1 MTERLYHTNSR
12 LKQFTSRIVEVLP
25 KQHQHAVILDAT
37 AFYPTGGGQPHDT
50 GWLGQAR
57 VVDVIE
63 QEETGAVW
71 HIVEGAMDF
80 RVGDSVTGVIDWARR
95 FDHMQQHSGQHILS
109 QAFVK
114 IGGIETKSFH
124 LGAESS
130 TIDLEWDRPD
140 ETVMRQAED
149 LANRII
155 FENRPTKI
163 HHVRSTE
170 LSRFP
175 IRRDTYKGDM
185 VRIIEFSDF
194 DFSPCCGTHVE
205 QTGEIGLAAIRGWER
220 VKKMC
225 RVEFV
230 CGARALRDYRAAN
243 GAAKAIAQM
252 LTVGREQA
260 PEQVARLLDENKQQR
275 RRIRALLELA
285 AEAEAESL
293 LQTADSRA
301 GRRLVSKVFDDRALE
316 EATVVARKLCDRGN
330 VVALFGVVDRG
341 AGRLLFARSAD
352 MQINMAEWIKRV
364 TERFGGRGGGSPEW
378 AQGSIAQASTLAES
392 LSWVVNQLDESWHA
406 GD

>member
-1 MTERLYHTNSR
+1 MTERLYHTNSKLR
-12 LKQFTSRIVEVLP
+12 EFTSKIVAVLP
-25 KQHQHAVILDAT
+25 RQKHHAVILDAT

-57 VVDVIE
+57 VVEVIE
-63 QEETGAVW
+63 EEETGAVW

-80 RVGDSVTGVIDWARR
+80 HVGDSITGVIDWPRR

-114 IGGIETKSFH
+114 VGGIETNSFH

-130 TIDLEWDRPD
+130 TIDLDWDRPD
-140 ETVMRQAED
+140 EAVMRQAED

-155 FENRPTKI
+155 FENRPTRI

-170 LSRFP
+170 LNKFP

-205 QTGEIGLAAIRGWER
+205 QTGEIGLVVIRGWER

-225 RVEFV
+225 RIEFV
-230 CGARALRDYRAAN
+230 CGARALRDYRGAN

-252 LTVGREQA
+252 LSVGRDQA
-260 PEQVARLLDENKQQR
+260 PEQVARLLEENKQQR
-275 RRIRALLELA
+275 RRIRALLELT
-285 AEAEAESL
+285 AEVEADSL
-293 LQTADSRA
+293 LQTADAHA
-301 GRRLVSKVFDDRALE
+301 GRRLVSRAFDDRSLE
-316 EATVVARKLCDRGN
+316 EVTLVARKLCDRGK
-330 VVALFGVVDRG
+330 VVVLFGLHDQG
-341 AGRLLFARSAD
+341 AGRILFARSTD
-352 MQINMAEWIKRV
+352 MDINMAEWVKRV
-364 TERFGGRGGGSPEW
+364 TERFGGRGGGSSEW
-378 AQGSIAQASTLAES
+378 AQGSIGQAAKLDES
-392 LSWVVNQLDESWHA
+392 LSWVVTQIASRE

>member
-1 MTERLYHTNSR
+1 MTERLYHTNSKLR
-12 LKQFTSRIVEVLP
+12 EFTGKIVAVLP
-25 KQHQHAVILDAT
+25 RQKHYAVILDAT

-80 RVGDSVTGVIDWARR
+80 HVGDSITGVIDWPRR

-114 IGGIETKSFH
+114 VGGIETNSFH

-130 TIDLEWDRPD
+130 TIDLEWNQPD
-140 ETVMRQAED
+140 EAVMRQAED
-149 LANRII
+149 LANRIV
-155 FENRPTKI
+155 FENRPTTI
-163 HHVRSTE
+163 HHVRSSE

-175 IRRDTYKGDM
+175 IRRETYKGDM
-185 VRIIEFSDF
+185 VRIIEFGDF

-205 QTGEIGLAAIRGWER
+205 QTGEIGLVAIRGWER

-230 CGARALRDYRAAN
+230 CGARALRDYRVAN
-243 GAAKAIAQM
+243 SVAKTVAQM
-252 LTVGREQA
+252 LTVGRDQA
-260 PEQVARLLDENKQQR
+260 PEQVARLLEENRQQR
-275 RRIRALLELA
+275 RRIRALLELT
-285 AEAEAESL
+285 AEVEAESL
-293 LQTADSRA
+293 LQAADAHA
-301 GRRLVSKVFDDRALE
+301 GRRLVSRVFDDRSLE
-316 EATVVARKLCDRGN
+316 EVTVVARKLCDRGK
-330 VVALFGVVDRG
+330 VVALFGLHDQG
-341 AGRLLFARSAD
+341 AGRILFARSAD
-352 MQINMAEWIKRV
+352 MDINMAEWVKRV
-364 TERFGGRGGGSPEW
+364 TERFGGRGGGSSEW
-378 AQGSIAQASTLAES
+378 AQGSIGQAAKLAES
-392 LSWVVNQLDESWHA
+392 LSWVVTQIASHE